1 VILRTVLFVVV
12 AVDPFGTYVVLAR
25 MRERRDAGAVAVVAA
40 GVLLA
45 LACALGP
52 SLLDALD
59 ISAEAAEITAGI
71 VLLVPALT
79 LLARGDQLLLLGDAA
94 GGWRRGLVPLAVPLL
109 AGPAPLLVVA
119 ALAARWGRGDVA
131 VGVVVAV
138 ALAAVAAGVAVR
150 RARVDEP
157 RSIGEGIAGR
167 AVGAAMVLVGFT
179 LIVDGVLGV

>member
-1 VILRTVLFVVV
+1 VVLRTVLFVAV
-12 AVDPFGTYVVLAR
+12 AVDPFGAFVVLSR
-25 MRERRDAGAVAVVAA
+25 QRERRDAGAVAVIGA

-45 LACALGP
+45 LACLLGP
-52 SLLDALD
+52 SLLDGLD
-59 ISAEAAEITAGI
+59 ISAEAAEIAAGI

-79 LLARGDQLLLLGDAA
+79 LLAQGDQLLLLGDAA

-119 ALAARWGRGDVA
+119 ALAARWGRGEVA
-131 VGVVVAV
+131 AGVVVAV
-138 ALAAVAAGVAVR
+138 ALAAVGAGVALR
-150 RARVDEP
+150 RSRVDVA

>member
-1 VILRTVLFVVV
+1 VTLRTVLFVVI
-12 AVDPFGTYVVLAR
+12 AVDPFGASVVLSR
-25 MRERRDAGAVAVVAA
+25 LRERREAGVVAVIGA
-40 GVLLA
+40 GILLA

-52 SLLDALD
+52 SLLDGLD

-79 LLARGDQLLLLGDAA
+79 LLAQGDQLLLLGDAA
-94 GGWRRGLVPLAVPLL
+94 GGWRRGLVPLAMPLL
-109 AGPAPLLVVA
+109 SGPAPLLVVA
-119 ALAARWGRGDVA
+119 ALAARRGRGE
-131 VGVVVAV
+131 
-138 ALAAVAAGVAVR
+138 VAAGVAVAVVLAAVGAGVAR
-150 RARVDEP
+150 RRGRPDAP